1 MSELTKMMDNVWY
14 HVATQAEGE
23 EEALLWQV
31 ARDDS
36 GYTCR
41 VWPVEGFE
49 RRKLEAWVRMAEQRT
64 ARGLAIDS
72 APDIPGRTP
81 EEAHFSKIH
90 EARAYLGTTWN
101 TTLRRHA
108 ATFFRMVDP
117 VRYPAVG

>member
-1 MSELTKMMDNVWY
+1 MMDNTWY

-64 ARGLAIDS
+64 ARGLAIETL
-72 APDIPGRTP
+72 PDIPGRTP

-108 ATFFRMVDP
+108 ASFFRMVDP

>member
-1 MSELTKMMDNVWY
+1 MNMDNVWF
-14 HVATQAEGE
+14 HVAAQADDEQ
-23 EEALLWQV
+23 EALLWMV

-49 RRKLEAWVRMAEQRT
+49 RRKLEAWMRMAGQRM
-64 ARGLAIDS
+64 AHGLAID
-72 APDIPGRTP
+72 APPEMPGRTP

-108 ATFFRMVDP
+108 AAFFRQVDP
-117 VRYPAVG
+117 AKYPAVG

>member
-1 MSELTKMMDNVWY
+1 MIDNVWY
-14 HVATQAEGE
+14 HVAAQADDE
-23 EEALLWQV
+23 EAALLWMV

-49 RRKLEAWVRMAEQRT
+49 RRKLEAWLRMAGQRVSH
-64 ARGLAIDS
+64 GLAVD
-72 APDIPGRTP
+72 APPDIPGRTP

-101 TTLRRHA
+101 PNLRRHA
-108 ATFFRMVDP
+108 AEFFRQVDP
-117 VRYPAVG
+117 VKYPAIS

>member
-1 MSELTKMMDNVWY
+1 MMDNTWY
-14 HVATQAEGE
+14 HVATQADGE

-49 RRKLEAWVRMAEQRT
+49 RRKLEAWVRMAEQRN
-64 ARGLAIDS
+64 ARGLAIETL
-72 APDIPGRTP
+72 PEIPGRTP
-81 EEAHFSKIH
+81 EEAHFAKIH

-108 ATFFRMVDP
+108 ATCAKVALRIAGSS
-117 VRYPAVG
+117 PAEFT